1 MWWQNLVITSLT
13 AFASPS
19 SPWAPA
25 EWRLQLDVGREEG
38 TWMPETWATSGAR
51 LLFSVDVSIEAEGAE
66 QRDAELKFMGPNA
79 NRVVVLED
87 ATFVNQNGE
96 QIIRIAEEGGWKV
109 HFSRGSADGAASTCR
124 LWIDLEANPDL
135 PGGQIAA
142 IRNDVS
148 LSAERL
154 YFMAQ
159 CWRETDFQKGK
170 QRIKP
175 LEQAAREAQE
185 RLERQLNH
193 ESGDRRLDGKDIV
206 DTLAGSFSMAQLV
219 MDRDNKLRDLR
230 EAERTL
236 PGKLVS
242 LPGHWPGTTEPFVLA
257 RGTLAVKRKKLL
269 REEFHIVGKWR
280 AAPLTNSVISN
291 KFEEKIG
298 KI

>member
-1 MWWQNLVITSLT
+1 
-13 AFASPS
+13 
-19 SPWAPA
+19 
-25 EWRLQLDVGREEG
+25 
-38 TWMPETWATSGAR
+38 
-51 LLFSVDVSIEAEGAE
+51 
-66 QRDAELKFMGPNA
+66 
-79 NRVVVLED
+79 
-87 ATFVNQNGE
+87 
-96 QIIRIAEEGGWKV
+96 
-109 HFSRGSADGAASTCR
+109 
-124 LWIDLEANPDL
+124 
-135 PGGQIAA
+135 
-142 IRNDVS
+142 
-148 LSAERL
+148 
-154 YFMAQ
+154 MAQ